1 MLDIKNSNTIY
12 RYKEFECLISEMIG
26 LGYMSIPLAIHVCNT
41 IVMTSC
47 VDELLT
53 AAN

>member
-1 MLDIKNSNTIY
+1 
-12 RYKEFECLISEMIG
+12 
-26 LGYMSIPLAIHVCNT
+26 MSIPLAMVRVPCRPNRMDGKVHGPAMHVCNT
-41 IVMTSC
+41 SRPMTSC

>member
-1 MLDIKNSNTIY
+1 MLDIKKIRMLDIRNDWIICQF
-12 RYKEFECLISEMIG
+12 RL
-26 LGYMSIPLAIHVCNT
+26 LYMYATL
-41 IVMTSC
+41 VMSSC